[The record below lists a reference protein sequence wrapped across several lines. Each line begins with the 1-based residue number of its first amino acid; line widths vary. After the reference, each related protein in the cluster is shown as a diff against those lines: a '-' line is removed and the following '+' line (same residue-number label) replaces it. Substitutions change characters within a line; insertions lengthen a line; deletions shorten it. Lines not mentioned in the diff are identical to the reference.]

1 MSPVYVGG
9 YPTDWPEIARSCKAR
24 AGWRC
29 ERCGHPHEPASGHTL
44 TVHHLDWDKGNCE
57 DWNLAALCQRC
68 CLTIQAKA
76 DMGQPFMFDHT
87 GRMMPHVEGYLEAM
101 WQRGRYD
108 D

>member
-1 MSPVYVGG
+1 MSPVYVGE
-9 YPTDWPEIARSCKAR
+9 YPANWTEIAWNVKER

-29 ERCGHPHEPASGHTL
+29 ERCSHPHEPATGFTL

-68 CLTIQAKA
+68 HLTIQAKV
-76 DMGQPFMFDHT
+76 DMRQSYMFDHT
-87 GRMMPHVEGYLEAM
+87 DWMTPHVEGYLEAM
-101 WQRGRYD
+101 WQRGRFD